1 MTSETSSRLA
11 IVGVMVLAGTVGL
24 VWSGREPATP
34 VPAHETPSGEPAPT
48 PPARHLEQRLKA
60 RPPVAETS
68 RSWVDWDVVAALWV
82 ERAESGTGGLD
93 DLGRASE
100 ALDRA
105 FAMADRGAGPHLR
118 RAVLAARLHRLDE
131 CETMLE
137 AVAGYAVLTP
147 TDRETARAL
156 RADLAFFRGDYAA
169 ARRGYEAAVADGV
182 EATSLF
188 SLARLEWSTGNVA
201 GAAARLDEADAIST
215 DAPQMQGFLALARAH
230 LLREQGDL
238 EGTVRAAERALSL
251 RPTDGELRLFLAELR
266 LEQGELAAAEALV
279 TEALERADGPR
290 AHEVA
295 ARVARARGDLV
306 TMEEH
311 RAAATRAY
319 EALFARFPEAIAGHA
334 TLHFLRFEDEAR
346 AVAMAEVDAAARPYG
361 EARSRL
367 ALAYLRAA
375 RPADARRE
383 IDAVLATEWSTAEA
397 HAIAAEI
404 LAGTEDPRAQEQHA
418 LAEARAPGVSARIAE
433 LRAP

>member
-1 MTSETSSRLA
+1 MNSDMRSRLA
-11 IVGVMVLAGTVGL
+11 IVGVMVLAGGAGL
-24 VWSGREPATP
+24 VWSRREAPPRVITDAG
-34 VPAHETPSGEPAPT
+34 PSE
-48 PPARHLEQRLKA
+48 PPAE
-60 RPPVAETS
+60 PPASELDGRIEAQTRFAESS
-68 RSWVDWDVVAALWV
+68 RSWVDWDVVAALWM

-100 ALDRA
+100 SLDRA

-118 RAVLAARLHRLDE
+118 RAILASRLHRLDE
-131 CETMLE
+131 CESMLD
-137 AVAGYAVLTP
+137 AVDGYAVLTP
-147 TDRETARAL
+147 SDRETARTL

-169 ARRGYEAAVADGV
+169 ARRGYEAALRDGAD
-182 EATSLF
+182 ATRLF

-201 GAAARLDEADAIST
+201 GAAAHLDEAEAIST
-215 DAPQMQGFLALARAH
+215 DSPQLQGFLALARAH
-230 LLREQGDL
+230 MLRAHGDL
-238 EGTVRAAERALSL
+238 ESTVRAALRALSL
-251 RPTDGELRLFLAELR
+251 RPTDDDLRLFLAELR
-266 LEQGELAAAEALV
+266 LEQGELAPAEALV
-279 TEALERADGPR
+279 TGALERADGPR

-306 TMEEH
+306 AMEEH

-319 EALFARFPEAIAGHA
+319 DALFGRFPEAIAGHA

-367 ALAYLRAA
+367 ALAYLRAG
-375 RPADARRE
+375 RSSDARRE

-397 HAIAAEI
+397 HAIAAEV
-404 LAGTEDPRAQEQHA
+404 LSASGDPRAEEQRS
-418 LAEARAPGVSARIAE
+418 LAESQAPGVSARIAE